1 MIRPRPGPRPCVAD
15 RFSIP
20 SPRVRLPPFVRHP
33 AALAA
38 ALVVFAAL
46 VLLPGIGRPGLWEP
60 LEMGQADQAAARV
73 DGTYHPAPAPMA
85 SPDCKAEPDAM
96 GARTLTPRLAA
107 WGLKHVASSDA
118 GLRIPMVL
126 IGLLGVLA
134 VFGVGWR
141 LASARAGAIAA
152 LALISFPLWSLQ
164 SRQLAGELPGAVGG
178 ALIIYAL
185 AAIAAPRK
193 HTTLALAID
202 LLVAAAALALGGHL
216 AFHGSGAFVGLLPPL
231 AAVAIAGAFALPE
244 LGAGLRGLW
253 ARVDRKRV
261 RAPGPTIDLW
271 RTAAIA
277 VASLAT
283 VGLATWIAW
292 QVFDLGPRTPGTRQ
306 VADHSILT
314 SDCWS
319 TALGGVWRKDDDLRS
334 TYDSLFE
341 QAGFGMF
348 PLSGLVL
355 IAMGALAS
363 GVVGARRRFAGALV
377 FAWGAAAWVIAAVF
391 ARKVGAVVWTGFPA
405 GAVAVGIFIDEM
417 YDARR
422 AAADDPSPY
431 RAAAWS
437 VAGLA
442 VLLCAVVLGKDL
454 EAFPER
460 MTSLP
465 FGSVDAIKY
474 PVQARLLGVPAK
486 AWLLVLGVL
495 TALPFALDVWLW
507 RPRRPAGDLELT
519 RVARWGTPVA
529 AAMLVIVGLF
539 WTHGWHRGLSQNL
552 SSKHIFSVYRDQKKA
567 GDTLGI
573 MGAMGNAP
581 RYYAGGAW
589 DTLDNREALVS
600 YLRKP
605 TRVFALAPAAELCAI
620 HKAKADGLAYYVL
633 DDSNSQTL
641 LLSNQLG
648 GGRDHNPIATAI
660 LRTQPADIGTPVS
673 AVYDDAIE
681 LIGVK
686 LPPAVGR
693 GDSFEMTLFF
703 KVKKPIGGAWKV
715 FAHFDGGQRFNG
727 DHEPIRGRCATS
739 YWQPGDYIVDRF
751 SVNAG
756 NLSFAKGAY
765 TVYVGFFTGANPNW
779 RNMPVTVGD
788 KDGNNRVKIGR
799 LILK

>member
-1 MIRPRPGPRPCVAD
+1 M
-15 RFSIP
+15 
-20 SPRVRLPPFVRHP
+20 PPFVRHP

-60 LEMGQADQAAARV
+60 LEMAQADQAAARV
-73 DGTYHPAPAPMA
+73 DGTYRPPPTMSAAGTCP
-85 SPDCKAEPDAM
+85 SEPDAM

-107 WGLKHVASSDA
+107 WGLKHVSSSDA

-134 VFGVGWR
+134 GFGVGWR
-141 LASARAGAIAA
+141 LASVRAGAFAA
-152 LALISFPLWSLQ
+152 LTLMSFPLWSLQ
-164 SRQLAGELPGAVGG
+164 ARQLAGERPGAVGG
-178 ALIIYAL
+178 TLLVYAL
-185 AAIAAPRK
+185 AVIAAPRRRDPV
-193 HTTLALAID
+193 TMGVD

-231 AAVAIAGAFALPE
+231 AAVAIAGAFGLPA

-253 ARVDRKRV
+253 AAIDRKRL
-261 RAPGPTIDLW
+261 RPAGPPIDPW
-271 RTAAIA
+271 HTAAVA
-277 VASLAT
+277 VAALAT

-319 TALGGVWRKDDDLRS
+319 SALGGVWRKDDDLRS

-341 QAGFGMF
+341 QAGFGMV
-348 PLSGLVL
+348 PLSGLVV
-355 IAMGALAS
+355 IALGALAS
-363 GVVGARRRFAGALV
+363 GMVAPRRRFAGALV
-377 FAWGAAAWVIAAVF
+377 FAWAAAGWVVAAVF

-405 GAVAVGIFIDEM
+405 GAVAVGIFVDEM

-422 AAADDPSPY
+422 ASADDASPY

-454 EAFPER
+454 AGFPER
-460 MTSLP
+460 LTSLP
-465 FGSVDAIKY
+465 FGSSDAIKY
-474 PVQARLLGVPAK
+474 PSQARLLGIPAK
-486 AWLLVLGVL
+486 AWILVLGVL

-507 RPRRPAGDLELT
+507 RPRRKAGEREDLVEHLGLA
-519 RVARWGTPVA
+519 RLARWGTPIAAGMLAVVA
-529 AAMLVIVGLF
+529 LF

-552 SSKHIFSVYRDQKKA
+552 SSKHIFSVYREQKKA

-573 MGAMGNAP
+573 MGTMGNAP
-581 RYYAGGAW
+581 RYYAGGPW
-589 DTLDNREALVS
+589 DTLDNREALIS
-600 YLRKP
+600 YLRRP

-620 HKAKADGLAYYVL
+620 HKAKADGLAYFVL
-633 DDSNSQTL
+633 DDSNTQTL

-648 GGRDHNPIATAI
+648 GARDHNPIAAAI

-686 LPPAVGR
+686 MPQAVGR
-693 GDSFEMTLFF
+693 GDSFEMTLFY

-727 DHEPIRGRCATS
+727 DHDPIRGRCATS

-779 RNMPVTVGD
+779 RNMPVSAGD

-799 LILK
+799 LMLK